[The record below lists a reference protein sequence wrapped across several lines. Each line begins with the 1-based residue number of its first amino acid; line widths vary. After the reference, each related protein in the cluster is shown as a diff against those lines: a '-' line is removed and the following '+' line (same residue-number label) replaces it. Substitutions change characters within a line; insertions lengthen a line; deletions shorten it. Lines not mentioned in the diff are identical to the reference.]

1 MFHSA
6 DFLGSDCGDCVC
18 DPANHFLVGGND
30 EIWRIVVDLVLH
42 RRVSGGERSGDL
54 RDGDLR
60 VDVIRPEHQ
69 VVLYNLHANVWW
81 GAVLLIL
88 GLFFSLR
95 FSPARERARM
105 AGNS

>member
-1 MFHSA
+1 MK
-6 DFLGSDCGDCVC
+6 
-18 DPANHFLVGGND
+18 
-30 EIWRIVVDLVLH
+30 
-42 RRVSGGERSGDL
+42 SGGSLSIWFFIGVSLAVNGAIICATGIYELLSP
-54 RDGDLR
+54 
-60 VDVIRPEHQ
+60 PEHQ

-95 FSPARERARM
+95 FSPAKERARM

>member
-1 MFHSA
+1 MK
-6 DFLGSDCGDCVC
+6 
-18 DPANHFLVGGND
+18 
-30 EIWRIVVDLVLH
+30 
-42 RRVSGGERSGDL
+42 SGGSLSIWFFIGVSLSVNGAIICGTGIYELISP
-54 RDGDLR
+54 
-60 VDVIRPEHQ
+60 PEHQ

-81 GAVLLIL
+81 GAVLFIL

>member
-1 MFHSA
+1 MK
-6 DFLGSDCGDCVC
+6 
-18 DPANHFLVGGND
+18 
-30 EIWRIVVDLVLH
+30 
-42 RRVSGGERSGDL
+42 SGGTLSIWFFIGVSLAVNGAIICGTGVYELISP
-54 RDGDLR
+54 
-60 VDVIRPEHQ
+60 PEHQ

-95 FSPARERARM
+95 FSPAKERARM

>member
-1 MFHSA
+1 MK
-6 DFLGSDCGDCVC
+6 
-18 DPANHFLVGGND
+18 
-30 EIWRIVVDLVLH
+30 
-42 RRVSGGERSGDL
+42 SGGTLSIWFFIGISL
-54 RDGDLR
+54 AVNGA
-60 VDVIRPEHQ
+60 VIFARGIYELMSPPEHQ

-95 FSPARERARM
+95 FSPARERARL

>member
-1 MFHSA
+1 MIFGTGIYELVSP
-6 DFLGSDCGDCVC
+6 
-18 DPANHFLVGGND
+18 PAN
-30 EIWRIVVDLVLH
+30 
-42 RRVSGGERSGDL
+42 
-54 RDGDLR
+54 
-60 VDVIRPEHQ
+60 Q